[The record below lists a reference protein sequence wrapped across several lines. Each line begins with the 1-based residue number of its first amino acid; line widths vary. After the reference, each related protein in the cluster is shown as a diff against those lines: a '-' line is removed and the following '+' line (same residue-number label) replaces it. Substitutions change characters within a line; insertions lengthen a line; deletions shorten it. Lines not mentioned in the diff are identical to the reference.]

1 MALARRTC
9 AAVRR
14 RLRGIGSLRSTGA
27 STAVALLRQADS
39 DSSKSAAQIKRK
51 MRFIL
56 PCSFLQV
63 EALHILQPQ
72 LLPPVC
78 LIIQDMLR
86 LVQNFFHI
94 RALVLRHG
102 VRAVGRFGKERGG
115 AAHSARKNAAAL
127 LNFLIGSP

>member
-1 MALARRTC
+1 
-9 AAVRR
+9 
-14 RLRGIGSLRSTGA
+14 
-27 STAVALLRQADS
+27 
-39 DSSKSAAQIKRK
+39 

-102 VRAVGRFGKERGG
+102 VRAIGRFGKERGG
-115 AAHSARKNAAAL
+115 SFEFSPWFP
-127 LNFLIGSP
+127 LNKWERADLPREI